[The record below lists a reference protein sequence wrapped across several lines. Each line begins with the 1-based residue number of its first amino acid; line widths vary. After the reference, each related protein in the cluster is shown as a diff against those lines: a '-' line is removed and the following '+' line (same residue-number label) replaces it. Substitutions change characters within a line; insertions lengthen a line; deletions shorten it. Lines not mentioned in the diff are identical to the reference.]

1 MLYQQN
7 RGYTKVTQL
16 VNSNEFFLER
26 SSIKKSPNFESNK
39 LFLNE
44 EKSKEK
50 NQMTSS
56 RGNAYKHTKTGYR
69 KDLGLNLRS
78 NWEANFVRILNGY
91 KIKFEFEPTVFAFPI
106 KRGTKGYTP
115 DFYLINSDEWVEL
128 KGYLDDK
135 SKVKLKRFKRY
146 YPKEFEKLI
155 CVISKYSKEG
165 ILFMEDIEVP
175 KIIYYEDLRSEYASL
190 IDNWEGK

>member
-1 MLYQQN
+1 M
-7 RGYTKVTQL
+7 TQL